1 MTLVMPQDLWYVKIT
16 QFANLYSLSVVIVT
30 NICPVYC
37 KVVFTLATCRIGR
50 SAASKVF
57 KVLFEC

>member
-1 MTLVMPQDLWYVKIT
+1 MTFVMPQDLWYVKIT
-16 QFANLYSLSVVIVT
+16 QFANLCSLSVVSVT

-37 KVVFTLATCRIGR
+37 KVVITLAVCWIGR
-50 SAASKVF
+50 STASKVL

>member
-1 MTLVMPQDLWYVKIT
+1 MTLVMPQDLWYAKIT
-16 QFANLYSLSVVIVT
+16 QFAILYSSVVSVT

-37 KVVFTLATCRIGR
+37 KVFITLAVCWIGR
-50 SAASKVF
+50 SAASKVL